1 MAAATDSDYRYVNV
15 RRFVSMVRESVYN
28 GIQWAVFEPNDHLLW
43 ARLRTNIEA
52 FLRDLCTHREVT
64 EMSHRWHIV
73 RLLND
78 GIPYREVAEKT
89 GASTATVTRVAQW
102 LNHGMGGYRL
112 ALDRMTESA

>member
-1 MAAATDSDYRYVNV
+1 MADRDDWLTPETEELLAVIV
-15 RRFVSMVRESVYN
+15 RLETTAEA
-28 GIQWAVFEPNDHLLW
+28 G
-43 ARLRTNIEA
+43 A